1 LSGSVV
7 VEGVSK
13 KFRLFHERPR
23 SLKEV
28 VTRRRRRTFDEFWAL
43 RDVSF
48 SVDRGETLG
57 LIGPNG
63 SGKSTMLKC
72 LARILRPEKGRIQ
85 VHGKL
90 SALLEVGAGFHP
102 ELTGR
107 ENVFLNAAI
116 LGLSRTEVRDRFDE
130 IVEFA
135 GLERFIDTPVKGYSS
150 GMYVRLG
157 FAIAVNVRPDIL
169 LVDEVLAVGD
179 EQFQRKCLAKFE
191 EMRRTGRTV
200 VLVSHALETVRDLC
214 DRAVFLREGRVVD
227 LGSARSVVDTYLR
240 DVGDASKREEGLSL
254 AGHRYGSR
262 EVELT
267 RIELCGADG
276 RPGSPIVA
284 GAPMTVRM
292 HWRVNTPVADPLF
305 HVDLF
310 ARDSGVQVVAATS
323 AMAGVHVDRL
333 DGEGVA
339 ELRVDDVLLVPGN
352 YLVSVAVQD
361 PAGTRDY
368 DHYDRT
374 HSFTVEPG
382 APAERHG
389 LVRLPARWELTQTV
403 PS

>member
-1 LSGSVV
+1 MSGSIT

-23 SLKEV
+23 SIKEV
-28 VTRRRRRTFDEFWAL
+28 VTRRRRRIFDEFWAL

-48 SVDRGETLG
+48 AVDAGETVG

-63 SGKSTMLKC
+63 SGKSTLLRC
-72 LARILRPEKGRIQ
+72 LARILRPEQGRIQ
-85 VHGKL
+85 VEGKL

-116 LGLSRTEVRDRFDE
+116 LGLSRTEVRNRFDE
-130 IVEFA
+130 IVDFA
-135 GLERFIDTPVKGYSS
+135 GLERFIDTPVKSYSS

-157 FAIAVNVRPDIL
+157 FAIAVNVHPDIL

-200 VLVSHALETVRDLC
+200 VLVTHALETVRELC
-214 DRAVFLREGRVVD
+214 DRAVFLREGRVAD
-227 LGSARSVVDTYLR
+227 LGSARSVVDTYLC
-240 DVGDASKREEGLSL
+240 DVGDTSKREEGLSL

-267 RIELCGADG
+267 LVELCGADG
-276 RPGSPIVA
+276 RPGSSIVA

-292 HWRVNTPVADPLF
+292 HWRVNTLVVDPLF
-305 HVDLF
+305 HIDLF
-310 ARDSGVQVVAATS
+310 AKDSGMHLVGTTS
-323 AMAGVHVDRL
+323 AMGGVHVKQL
-333 DGEGVA
+333 DGEGVT
-339 ELRVDDVLLVPGN
+339 EFRVDDVLLVPGE
-352 YLVSVAVQD
+352 YLVSAAVQD

-382 APAERHG
+382 APLERHG
-389 LVRLPARWELTQTV
+389 LIRLPGRWKLTQTV

>member
-1 LSGSVV
+1 VSGSIA

-23 SLKEV
+23 TLKEV
-28 VTRRRRRTFDEFWAL
+28 VTRRRKRTFDEFWAL

-48 SVDRGETLG
+48 AVAPGETVG

-63 SGKSTMLKC
+63 SGKSTLLKC
-72 LARILRPEKGRIQ
+72 LARILRPDEGRIRVQ
-85 VHGKL
+85 GRL

-107 ENVFLNAAI
+107 ENVFLNGAI
-116 LGLSRTEVRDRFDE
+116 LGLGQAEIRNRFDE

-135 GLERFIDTPVKGYSS
+135 GLERFIDTPVKSYSS

-157 FAIAVNVRPDIL
+157 FAIAVNVHPDVL

-179 EQFQRKCLAKFE
+179 EQFQRKCLARFE

-200 VLVSHALETVRDLC
+200 VLVTHALETVRELC
-214 DRAVFLREGRVVD
+214 DRAVFLREGGVADV
-227 LGSARSVVDTYLR
+227 GPATSVVDTYLR
-240 DVGDASKREEGLSL
+240 DVGDTSKREAGLSL
-254 AGHRYGSR
+254 AGQRYGTR

-267 RIELCGADG
+267 RVELCGADG
-276 RPGSPIVA
+276 RPGSPILA
-284 GAPMTVRM
+284 GGPMTVRM
-292 HWRVNTPVADPLF
+292 HWRVNTPVIDPLF
-305 HVDLF
+305 HVDIF
-310 ARDSGVQVVAATS
+310 ARDSGVHVVGTTS
-323 AMAGVHVDRL
+323 AIGGVHVERL
-333 DGEGVA
+333 EGEGVA
-339 ELRVDDVLLVPGN
+339 ELRVDDLLLVPGE
-352 YLVSVAVQD
+352 YLISLAVQD
-361 PAGTRDY
+361 PAGSRDY

-374 HSFTVEPG
+374 HGFTVQPG
-382 APAERHG
+382 APLERHG